1 MVNKKEKSKNAMETI
16 EQQEP
21 AMETIEQQEPAM
33 ETIEQ
38 QEPAM
43 ETIEQQEPA
52 FDNLIKNYSQTVEHG
67 KQIGKESIAKINKI
81 IHNPETFSKSQEY
94 LKTLKTNSLKIIEKN
109 LEQKKMIKKKGPK
122 FYKKTID
129 GFFYFFE
136 LIVGR
141 IKLGT
146 QYGASSLEILEKL
159 AKLKKSGIITEKE
172 FNDKKKK
179 ILDRI

>member
-1 MVNKKEKSKNAMETI
+1 MTCIFFDRKIQIYKNNYDIAKKIGYELPVTVLDFNFVN
-16 EQQEP
+16 
-21 AMETIEQQEPAM
+21 
-33 ETIEQ
+33 
-38 QEPAM
+38 
-43 ETIEQQEPA
+43 
-52 FDNLIKNYSQTVEHG
+52 
-67 KQIGKESIAKINKI
+67 KESISGKTTLNDFSNLFFLGYKVLDSKIKI
-81 IHNPETFSKSQEY
+81 
-94 LKTLKTNSLKIIEKN
+94 LEKN

-122 FYKKTID
+122 FYKKIVD

-146 QYGASSLEILEKL
+146 QYGTSSLEILEKL

>member
-1 MVNKKEKSKNAMETI
+1 MVNKKEKSKNALQTI

-21 AMETIEQQEPAM
+21 TMEIIEQQEPAL
-33 ETIEQ
+33 
-38 QEPAM
+38 
-43 ETIEQQEPA
+43 
-52 FDNLIKNYSQTVEHG
+52 DNLIKNYSQTVEHG
-67 KQIGKESIAKINKI
+67 KQIGKESIAKINEI
-81 IHNPETFSKSQEY
+81 IHNPKTFSKPQEY
-94 LKTLKTNSLKIIEKN
+94 LKTLKINSLKIIEKD

-122 FYKKTID
+122 FYKKIVD

-146 QYGASSLEILEKL
+146 QYGTPSLEILEKL